1 MADIEATFKEYRA
14 ERLPIAKEAFGNSR
28 MFDNIGG
35 KGFVAK
41 FTRAMM
47 KHCPK
52 ILWRML
58 LTKMT
63 ENRGQATFLSL
74 VEDKGTSQPKYGAS
88 YYKTLEIQRK
98 KPAVRIE
105 QSSGTALV

>member
-1 MADIEATFKEYRA
+1 
-14 ERLPIAKEAFGNSR
+14 
-28 MFDNIGG
+28 
-35 KGFVAK
+35 
-41 FTRAMM
+41 M

-63 ENRGQATFLSL
+63 ANRGQATFLPL
-74 VEDKGTSQPKYGAS
+74 VEDKGTSQPKYEAS

-98 KPAVRIE
+98 KPAVTIDH
-105 QSSGTALV
+105 SSGTAVV